1 MGKSVFILLLLEN
14 ETTVPKTSGVL
25 PSIRNVAIVSKPFG
39 IGHIACSA
47 QLSYCAG
54 TYERDFPCV
63 DCQQTSGSND
73 QGSRPLALARLN
85 ILRRPCR
92 TCTDLPSLPA
102 CRAASQ
108 GHHLPRQAQ
117 QRAGHS
123 LKAVFKVS
131 EFNRLLTPCC

>member
-1 MGKSVFILLLLEN
+1 MGKSVFIFLLLEN
-14 ETTVPKTSGVL
+14 ETTVPKTFGIL

-39 IGHIACSA
+39 NGHIACSA

-73 QGSRPLALARLN
+73 QGTRPLALARLN
-85 ILRRPCR
+85 ILRRLRR

-102 CRAASQ
+102 VEPLRR
-108 GHHLPRQAQ
+108 GI
-117 QRAGHS
+117 
-123 LKAVFKVS
+123 
-131 EFNRLLTPCC
+131 NRLAKRSSVRVTL